1 VSTRL
6 SRVEQ
11 MLRREIAGALVRG
24 ELRDP
29 RLENTAAISITAVKC
44 AADLGSARVFVDVAD
59 GRNVRKVVT
68 ALNAGSKAIRAIV
81 GEHLRMK
88 RTPSLRFE
96 ADESIAK
103 GRRIEA
109 VLAEIASEKK
119 PGPDPDDA

>member
-6 SRVEQ
+6 ARVEQ

-29 RLENTAAISITAVKC
+29 RLEETAAISITAVKV
-44 AADLGSARVFVDVAD
+44 AADLGSARVFVDVAGD
-59 GRNVRKVVT
+59 GRKRNSVVA

-81 GEHLRMK
+81 GEQLRMK

-96 ADESIAK
+96 ADESIAT
-103 GRRIEA
+103 GQRVEQ
-109 VLAEIASEKK
+109 VLAELREQEKK
-119 PGPDPDDA
+119 KE